1 MLYMSQA
8 EASRRSRR
16 WAWAHRPV
24 ESLENPVKR
33 YLRDRS
39 VGSGLRTNR
48 RWAWGR
54 LMLRPAV

>member
-16 WAWAHRPV
+16 WAWANRPV
-24 ESLENPVKR
+24 ASLENPVKR

-39 VGSGLRTNR
+39 VGSGLHKNR
-48 RWAWGR
+48 RWAMGR
-54 LMLRPAV
+54 LMVRPAI